1 MRLPYFGAPRTETPP
16 RRYPDNHRP
25 DNHRPDNPGADN
37 RRRKRPAHAAMSLLA
52 AGALL
57 FGGDLP
63 AVLAQAP
70 SDEAIVAAAQAAP
83 QIEGPASPINL
94 MRNGAARPNTPAAA
108 APGTLPQQAFDRF
121 IVTYTNEAKQRKQQ
135 RDGDWD
141 AIRGIVDDI
150 MDTVGI
156 VSEELNVDVKF
167 LRNTSTD
174 DAVIQTSKSL
184 NKYQAKEFMEKVA
197 SDPDVASVEPDYI
210 NHPAYL
216 QDVTFTYNDPQ
227 YSKQWNLTN
236 PTTGVQNT
244 GNARLR
250 RGAHVKVAV
259 LDTGYVPHPDLVT
272 GMANGYD
279 FISDPLSARDGDGRD
294 PNPRDEG
301 DYAPYNLCKDQ
312 ANAHTS
318 TWHGTSVAGIIGAR
332 GGNGMGIVGTADL
345 ARVQPVRVLGRCGGR
360 TSDIAD
366 AIIWAAGGHVDGVP
380 DNTYPAKIINMSL
393 GTVSRCPAAY
403 QRAIDIA
410 RSKGAIVVA
419 AAGNGNTEASKYA
432 PANCMG
438 VITVG
443 ATTKAGT
450 RASFSNY
457 GTRVNISAPG
467 EDILTLSMNSLDRPD
482 NTKFSYDYESGTS
495 MAAPHVSALLAQ
507 QLVNGTSITTKQVE
521 EAFTLAG
528 GNRIKCDKYFCSRGI
543 INSFN
548 LAKKAGNLDANG
560 KLAFQRPPRKV
571 IIKGLS
577 AGASKEKIADG
588 AGEAEAAEATT
599 AASAQAAGTH
609 EQNLADGY
617 SQIPDDRIP
626 GAPAMEIPEDAQ
638 VYDLN
643 GDAEPIAQDEPLVT
657 NPAQKPREAEEKY

>member
-1 MRLPYFGAPRTETPP
+1 MRLPYIGAQRTETPP
-16 RRYPDNHRP
+16 RPRIDNLYT
-25 DNHRPDNPGADN
+25 DN
-37 RRRKRPAHAAMSLLA
+37 RRRKRPARAALSLLA
-52 AGALL
+52 AGAIL

-70 SDEAIVAAAQAAP
+70 SDEAILAAAQAAP
-83 QIEGPASPINL
+83 QIEGPVSPL
-94 MRNGAARPNTPAAA
+94 TLARNGAARPNTPTAA
-108 APGTLPQQAFDRF
+108 APGTLPQQVFDRF
-121 IVTYTNEAKQRKQQ
+121 IVTYTKEAKQRKMQ

-141 AIRGIVDDI
+141 AVRGIVDDI
-150 MDTVGI
+150 MDTVEV
-156 VSEELNVDVKF
+156 VSEALNVDTKF
-167 LRNTSTD
+167 LHNTSTD
-174 DAVIQTSKSL
+174 DAVIQTSKTL
-184 NKYQAKEFMEKVA
+184 NKNEAKEFMAKVA

-210 NHPAYL
+210 NYPAAEG
-216 QDVTFTYNDPQ
+216 DITFQFNDPQ

-250 RGAHVKVAV
+250 RGANVKVAV

-279 FISDPLSARDGDGRD
+279 FVSDPLSARDGNGRD
-294 PNPRDEG
+294 PNPLDEG

-318 TWHGTSVAGIIGAR
+318 TWHGTHVAGIIGAR
-332 GGNGMGIVGTADL
+332 GNNGMGIVGVADL

-380 DNTYPAKIINMSL
+380 DNTYPAKIINMSI
-393 GTVSRCPAAY
+393 GTVTRCPAAY

-410 RSKGAIVVA
+410 RSKGALVVA

-443 ATTKAGT
+443 ATTKEGK

-467 EDILTLSMNSLDRPD
+467 ENILSLSVNSLDRPD
-482 NTKFSYDYESGTS
+482 NTKFTYVYESGTS

-507 QLVNGTSITTKQVE
+507 QLVNGTSMTTQQVE
-521 EAFTLAG
+521 RAFTLAG
-528 GNRIKCDKYFCSRGI
+528 GNRIKCDKVFCSRGI

-560 KLAFQRPPRKV
+560 RVTYLRPRK
-571 IIKGLS
+571 IISKGLS
-577 AGASKEKIADG
+577 AGASNTKIADDT
-588 AGEAEAAEATT
+588 GEATEATT
-599 AASAQAAGTH
+599 TATAQAAGTNG
-609 EQNLADGY
+609 ETLTGDY
-617 SQIPDDRIP
+617 DRIP

-638 VYDLN
+638 VQDLN
-643 GDAEPIAQDEPLVT
+643 GDAEPVTQDEPLVT
-657 NPAQKPREAEEKY
+657 NPAQKPREADDQH

>member
-1 MRLPYFGAPRTETPP
+1 MRLPYFGARRAETPP
-16 RRYPDNHRP
+16 RRCPDNR
-25 DNHRPDNPGADN
+25 RTDNPGTDN
-37 RRRKRPAHAAMSLLA
+37 HRRKRPAHAAMSLLA

-70 SDEAIVAAAQAAP
+70 SDEATLATAQAAP
-83 QIEGPASPINL
+83 QIEGPASPFSL

-121 IVTYTNEAKQRKQQ
+121 IVTYTNEAKQRKML
-135 RDGDWD
+135 RDGEWD
-141 AIRGIVDDI
+141 AVRGIVDDI

-495 MAAPHVSALLAQ
+495 MSAPHVSALLAQ
-507 QLVNGTSITTKQVE
+507 QLVNGTSITTKQAE

-588 AGEAEAAEATT
+588 AGEAEAAEATA

-657 NPAQKPREAEEKY
+657 NPAQKPREVNE